1 MTNITFLS
9 NAPILVE
16 SNVEKII
23 VDPYL
28 IDRR

>member
-16 SNVEKII
+16 SNGKKNNSG
-23 VDPYL
+23 PL
-28 IDRR
+28 INW